1 MGFLG
6 VLIVN
11 IALFS
16 DTYLPEING
25 VATSTDNLAS
35 TLRAHGHKVIVV
47 TTNPFSSNMT
57 FENDVIRIPGVELK
71 MIYGY
76 QFARLYNQEAAKII
90 ERFHPDVIHCQTDF
104 SVGIFG
110 ALMARKLHCA
120 TVYTF
125 HTMMEDYAYY
135 VTHGHFD
142 RLARH
147 VVRGFF
153 REKTA
158 HYDAIIAPSDK
169 IRDYLRVVGIDA
181 SIYVIPT
188 GIEFE
193 RFSIANENK
202 KETMTLKQKFGIK
215 PNEFVILSLGR
226 VAKEKSIDVLLRG
239 YKKFLDNGEP
249 CPTKF
254 VITGWGPA
262 EGELKNLAHS
272 LGIEEKVVFTGKV
285 AQNETHK
292 YYHLGDCFASASV
305 TETQGL
311 TFMEAMGASLITL
324 ARYDDNLVGT
334 IQDGQTGFFFFD
346 ENDFTDKL
354 NHVIALKPKEKAK
367 IQAQALEAID
377 LYSLEHFYENIMEVY
392 SRVVRQNW

>member
-1 MGFLG
+1 M
-6 VLIVN
+6 N
-11 IALFS
+11 IALFT

-25 VATSTDNLAS
+25 VATSTDNLAK
-35 TLRAHGHKVIVV
+35 TLRAHGHNVIVV
-47 TTNPFSSNMT
+47 TTNPFSSVMT
-57 FENDVIRIPGVELK
+57 YQDNVIRIPGVEVK

-90 ERFHPDVIHCQTDF
+90 ERFHPDVIHSQTDF
-104 SVGIFG
+104 SVGVFG
-110 ALMARKLHCA
+110 FLMARKLHCA

-147 VVRGFF
+147 MVRGFF
-153 REKTA
+153 REKTT
-158 HYDAIIAPSDK
+158 HYDAIVAPSDK
-169 IRDYLRVVGIDA
+169 IRDYLRLVGIDS

-188 GIEFE
+188 GIEFQ
-193 RFSIANENK
+193 RFSLANENK
-202 KETMTLKQKFGIK
+202 KETLALKQRFGIK
-215 PNEFVILSLGR
+215 PGEYVILSLGR
-226 VAKEKSIDVLLRG
+226 VAKEKSIDLLLRG
-239 YKKFLDNGEP
+239 YKKFLDQGEP
-249 CPTKF
+249 VPTKF
-254 VITGWGPA
+254 AITGWGPA
-262 EGELKNLAHS
+262 EKELQDLAHT
-272 LGIEEKVVFTGKV
+272 LGIEDKVVFTGKV

-292 YYHLGDCFASASV
+292 YYHLGDCFVSASI

-311 TFMEAMGASLITL
+311 TFMEAMAASLVTL

-334 IQDGQTGFFFFD
+334 IVDGQTGYFFFD
-346 ENDFTDKL
+346 EFDFTSKL
-354 NHVIALKPKEKAK
+354 NHVIALPQKEKQR
-367 IQAQALEAID
+367 IQENALKAID